1 MAGAPQDMTRPET
14 IPPAGSGPHMD
25 TLAFSAIEANVP
37 GLSEVILRKLNL
49 KNYGDYRD
57 AVQGKKSANDFGIR
71 TYHDMFRRM
80 EDTYTFCA
88 KCKVLP
94 EALPPGK
101 TLLRCKRCQNV
112 YYCSRE
118 CQRNNW
124 STHKKFC
131 KKLKWA
137 AIDRLMEWLVY
148 TGDIPFALAPWSKPE
163 TAVTGWDEWFDMQPN
178 LEDKLHT
185 VLETRRMVLLW
196 TNAGKAKPSN
206 EELLASVRRMVTD
219 ALSRPLTLG
228 FALRLF
234 GSAPT
239 TGRPIHIHVAG
250 ASHAETLDARPSDYD
265 ELLRMFPENGGFEV
279 AMIGP
284 EVADSATERSPLQ
297 SAPPSGNVYMSGF
310 KGLYHDFWETL
321 VETGKAARPTMV
333 VAFHPGFHAS
343 PELTEGWLPTLLL
356 LRDYNIPTLCTLYS
370 EQEFR
375 RSLHILTELEVKLV
389 HQGPNPFRSHRLE
402 QAQANPNHALV
413 SSNAFFLAFVGALPE
428 SDELLPI
435 KSQSPQSIIA

>member
-1 MAGAPQDMTRPET
+1 MAGAPEGMTSSEK

-49 KNYGDYRD
+49 KNYEMLFKARRG
-57 AVQGKKSANDFGIR
+57 ANEFGIR

-118 CQRNNW
+118 CQRSNW

-131 KKLKWA
+131 KKLKLA

-148 TGDIPFALAPWSKPE
+148 TGDIPFALTPWSKPE
-163 TAVTGWDEWFDMQPN
+163 TAVAGWDEWFDMQPN
-178 LEDKLHT
+178 LEEKLQT

-196 TNAGKAKPSN
+196 TNAGKPRPSN

-228 FALRLF
+228 LALRLF
-234 GSAPT
+234 GLAPA

-265 ELLRMFPENGGFEV
+265 ELLRMFPEND
-279 AMIGP
+279 
-284 EVADSATERSPLQ
+284 VADSATERSPLL
-297 SAPPSGNVYMSGF
+297 SAPPFGNVYMTGF

-321 VETGKAARPTMV
+321 VETGKAARPAMV

-375 RSLHILTELEVKLV
+375 RSLQILTELEVKLT
-389 HQGPNPFRSHRLE
+389 HQGPNPFQSLRFE

-413 SSNAFFLAFVGALPE
+413 SSNAYLLAFVGALPE
-428 SDELLPI
+428 IDQLLTI
-435 KSQSPQSIIA
+435 KSESPQSILGT